1 MICTTLNK
9 IREHTPC
16 EDGWRKLLKQLGKI
30 EADDEPLPLLTV
42 LDSNGLDDT
51 LWCLRTVPEHDREW
65 RLFAVWC
72 ARKVQYL
79 MTDPRSIDAIAV
91 AERFASGQATREE
104 LDATMVAAWDA
115 AKSAAEYA
123 KSVAESVAEYVA
135 ESATR
140 AAAWAAARDATWAA
154 ARAAAWAAA
163 RDATWAAAR
172 TAARAAVY
180 AAAWDAAR
188 AEQEEELRRIIS

>member
-72 ARKVQYL
+72 ARKVQHL

-123 KSVAESVAEYVA
+123 KSVAEYAKYAAKYAAEYA
-135 ESATR
+135 AIREEIKSACLEFLDR
-140 AAAWAAARDATWAA
+140 ALPKQEQGPVVIE
-154 ARAAAWAAA
+154 RAK
-163 RDATWAAAR
+163 RLR
-172 TAARAAVY
+172 
-180 AAAWDAAR
+180 
-188 AEQEEELRRIIS
+188 ELVTV